1 MAEFEPYSVAIEKS
15 DRAEERAL
23 IEAEVCQKLINWLL
37 SKPRPPAR
45 KTFNLWPQRVLAL
58 HIEDA
63 IRHAM
68 KDSYAAGRGTG
79 HEESRNRPGC
89 GDMGG

>member
-1 MAEFEPYSVAIEKS
+1 MFSQS
-15 DRAEERAL
+15 DWAEEVEDLERRL
-23 IEAEVCQKLINWLL
+23 ELSPNRTCQSIIDWLL

-45 KTFNLWPQRVLAL
+45 KTFNLRPQRMLAL

-68 KDSYAAGRGTG
+68 KDSYAAGRGAG
-79 HEESRNRPGC
+79 HEESRNRLGC